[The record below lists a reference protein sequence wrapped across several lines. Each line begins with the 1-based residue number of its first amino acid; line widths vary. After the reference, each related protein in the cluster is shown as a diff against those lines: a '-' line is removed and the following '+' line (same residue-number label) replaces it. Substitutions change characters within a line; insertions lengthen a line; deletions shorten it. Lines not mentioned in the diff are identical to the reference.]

1 MKAHVASL
9 AALRPAYIFVFIA
22 KDPDIIHAQN
32 TEEEVDA
39 FINELLTC
47 AKRQVYK
54 FASSGSASGSKGG
67 SGVVRGCESET

>member
-1 MKAHVASL
+1 M
-9 AALRPAYIFVFIA
+9 
-22 KDPDIIHAQN
+22 HAQN

-54 FASSGSASGSKGG
+54 FASSGSASCSKGG
-67 SGVVRGCESET
+67 SGVIRGCESET